1 MSLHLNLAVIY
12 NYRDFLGVETPV
24 NVPDGVIQTIAKK
37 EITPKL
43 YRAKELQPSITIKNY
58 ADARFERISDPQ
70 PVGFG
75 NDDFVF
81 CNWKRI
87 K

>member
-1 MSLHLNLAVIY
+1 MTNKLIKPIETKEISRL
-12 NYRDFLGVETPV
+12 YRNWISYF
-24 NVPDGVIQTIAKK
+24 TIAKK

>member
-1 MSLHLNLAVIY
+1 VTLFNSFPSH
-12 NYRDFLGVETPV
+12 D
-24 NVPDGVIQTIAKK
+24 
-37 EITPKL
+37 PK
-43 YRAKELQPSITIKNY
+43 RPSTAIKNY

>member
-1 MSLHLNLAVIY
+1 M
-12 NYRDFLGVETPV
+12 
-24 NVPDGVIQTIAKK
+24 QTISK
-37 EITPKL
+37 IDTMPKL
-43 YRAKELQPSITIKNY
+43 LRAKDIQPSTDIDGY
-58 ADARFERISDPQ
+58 VDARFERISDPQ

-75 NDDFVF
+75 GDDYVF